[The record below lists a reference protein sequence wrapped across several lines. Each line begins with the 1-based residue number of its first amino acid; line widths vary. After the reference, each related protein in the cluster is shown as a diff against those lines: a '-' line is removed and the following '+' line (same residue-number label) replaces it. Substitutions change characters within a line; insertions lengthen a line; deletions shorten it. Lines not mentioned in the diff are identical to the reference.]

1 MAYRDPTFNANI
13 LTDLLSTYLQQKSNE
28 RDRYFKAEQQAN
40 KPQYRTVDGNL
51 VEIGRGGQVR
61 TLISKQKEEKEPKFE
76 DFAKDG
82 MINKGQFM
90 GRNYVQSSRDKKFG
104 MPEFYKFTGSS
115 RPQFKPEDKDKRKRQ
130 IEDKDISRMVSDRN
144 TLLRRKNKNY
154 DVTDLMMIE
163 KGMIPKDF
171 TNEDQQRLD
180 DIEKKLVKKG
190 FDIFGQEKMLN
201 DSSAPKVSKGSFWED

>member
-90 GRNYVQSSRDKKFG
+90 GRDYVQSSRDKKFG

-154 DVTDLMMIE
+154 NYVDLEMMKAGI
-163 KGMIPKDF
+163 MPKDF
-171 TNEDQQRLD
+171 GDEDQQRLD